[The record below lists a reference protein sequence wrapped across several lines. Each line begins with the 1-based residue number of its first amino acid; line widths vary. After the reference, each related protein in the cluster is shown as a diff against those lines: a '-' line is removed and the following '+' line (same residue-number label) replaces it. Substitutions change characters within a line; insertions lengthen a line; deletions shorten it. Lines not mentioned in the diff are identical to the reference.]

1 MRSTSAVVGGFQV
14 FAVAGTNSVSF
25 GVSVAPSSRP
35 GLLGFSVKRTDS
47 PTGKP
52 HYLLG
57 YKVFPSTVKN
67 PDASTS
73 VSTYSQPVQ
82 SLVWDD
88 FTCSPG
94 RTYGYVFQ
102 PLRGTPRKLDRSAPP
117 ISISVTTEP
126 LHGSSHD
133 VFFNR
138 GVASSQAYA
147 LQFGN
152 IAPDKQPTP
161 AQQRAAFAWL
171 GRDLESSL
179 VRFIRSAKSGDQLRC
194 AFYEFAY
201 LPVLAEFGAA
211 LARGVDVKLIVDEKP
226 NTDKS
231 PLTENL
237 AAILASGLPATAIIP
252 RTARK
257 NVIAHNKFMVLV
269 PGGTKATEVWTG
281 STNLT
286 DNGFFGQAN
295 VGHWVRDPKVAYSY
309 LQYWTQLSSD
319 PGALVGDTTAIGKQ
333 KNAALYAE
341 VASLTPSPALDG
353 IATGV
358 TPIFSP
364 RSGLDPLALYG
375 QLLSTATDLACATF
389 PFTIPATYKDALA
402 KNTPAGPLVFLL
414 FDTAE
419 APNPKSVTPYVKL
432 SAANN
437 VYEAAGSEFTTTVG
451 KWMVETDARRL
462 GMAVNVAFIHC
473 KFMLHDPLGADPIVV
488 SGSANFSAAS
498 TQDNDENMI
507 IVRGNKRVADIYFT
521 EFNRL
526 FNHYYF
532 RFIASKT
539 AHDPPTA
546 GSLSLVEDDSWLASY
561 EPGSLH
567 SKRVD
572 QFIAMAL

>member
-1 MRSTSAVVGGFQV
+1 MRSKSAVVGGFQV
-14 FAVAGTNSVSF
+14 FSVAGTNSVSF
-25 GVSVAPSSRP
+25 GVSVADASRP
-35 GLLGFSVKRTDS
+35 GLLGFAVKRTDS
-47 PTGKP
+47 PKGKP

-73 VSTYSQPVQ
+73 VSTYTQPVQ

-94 RTYGYVFQ
+94 HTYSYVFQ
-102 PLRGTPRKLDRSAPP
+102 PLKGTPAKLDRSAAP
-117 ISISVTTEP
+117 IPITVTTEP
-126 LHGSSHD
+126 LFGSSHD

-147 LQFGN
+147 LEFGN
-152 IAPDKQPTP
+152 VAPDKQPT
-161 AQQRAAFAWL
+161 AARQAAAFAWL
-171 GRDLESSL
+171 GRDLEPAL
-179 VRFIRSAKSGDQLRC
+179 VKFIRSAKKGDQLRC

-201 LPVLAEFGAA
+201 LPVLAEFAA
-211 LARGVDVKLIVDEKP
+211 AIARGVDVKLVVDEKP
-226 NTDKS
+226 NAAKD

-237 AAILASGLPATAIIP
+237 AAIAASGLPATAIIP
-252 RTARK
+252 RVARK
-257 NVIAHNKFMVLV
+257 SVIAHNKFMVLV
-269 PGGTKATEVWTG
+269 PGGTKPTEVWTG

-295 VGHWVRDPKVAYSY
+295 VGHWVRDAAVADKF
-309 LQYWTQLSSD
+309 LQYWVQLSSD
-319 PGALVGDTTAIGKQ
+319 PGGQVTDSSAVVKQ

-341 VASLTPSPALDG
+341 VAALSPSPAVG
-353 IATGV
+353 AIASGV

-364 RSGLDPLALYG
+364 RNGLDPLNLYG
-375 QLLSTATDLACATF
+375 QLLSSSTDLACATF
-389 PFTIPATYKDALA
+389 PFTIPASYRGALA
-402 KNTPAGPLVFLL
+402 NNTSAGPLVFLL

-419 APNPKSVTPYVKL
+419 APNPKAVTPYVKL

-437 VYEAAGSEFTTTVG
+437 VYEAAGSEFTTAVG

-462 GMAVNVAFIHC
+462 GFAVNVAFIHC

-498 TQDNDENMI
+498 TEQNDENMI

-539 AHDPPTA
+539 ANDPPSP

-561 EPGSLH
+561 KPGSLH
-567 SKRVD
+567 MKRAQ
-572 QFIAMAL
+572 QFIDMAL

>member
-25 GVSVAPSSRP
+25 GIRVADASRT
-35 GLLGFSVKRTDS
+35 GLLGFSVRRTDS
-47 PTGKP
+47 PKGKP

-57 YKVFPSTVKN
+57 YKVFPSTRKN

-73 VSTYSQPVQ
+73 VSTYRQPVQ

-94 RTYGYVFQ
+94 HTYGYLFQ
-102 PLRGTPRKLDRSAPP
+102 PLKGTPAKLDRSTPP
-117 ISISVTTEP
+117 ISITVNTEP
-126 LHGSSHD
+126 LFGSPHD
-133 VFFNR
+133 IFFNR

-147 LQFGN
+147 LEFAN
-152 IAPDKQPTP
+152 LAPDKQPTP
-161 AQQRAAFAWL
+161 AKRAAAFAWL
-171 GRDLESSL
+171 GRDLEPAL
-179 VRFIRSAKSGDQLRC
+179 IRFIRAAKKGDQLRC

-201 LPVLAEFGAA
+201 LPVLAEFTAA
-211 LARGVDVKLIVDEKP
+211 IARGVDVKIVVDEKP
-226 NTDKS
+226 NAAKD

-237 AAILASGLPATAIIP
+237 TAIAASSLPASAIIP
-252 RTARK
+252 RVARK

-269 PGGTKATEVWTG
+269 PSGTQATEVWTG

-295 VGHWVRDPKVAYSY
+295 VGHWVRDAAAADKF
-309 LQYWTQLSSD
+309 LRYWTQLSSD
-319 PGALVGDTTAIGKQ
+319 PGGKVGDSSVVTKQ

-341 VASLTPSPALDG
+341 VAALTPSPALG
-353 IATGV
+353 SIAKGV

-364 RSGLDPLALYG
+364 RSGLDPLNLYG
-375 QLLSTATDLACATF
+375 SLLSTSTDLACATF
-389 PFTIPATYKDALA
+389 PFTIPATYKVALA

-419 APNPKSVTPYVKL
+419 APNPNAVTPYVKL

-437 VYEAAGSEFTTTVG
+437 VYEAAGSEFATTVG

-462 GMAVNVAFIHC
+462 GFAVNVAFIHC
-473 KFMLHDPLGADPIVV
+473 KFLLHDPLGSDPIVV

-498 TQDNDENMI
+498 TDDNDENMI
-507 IVRGNKRVADIYFT
+507 IVRGDKRIADIYFT

-539 AHDPPTA
+539 ANDPPSG

-561 EPGSLH
+561 KPGSLH
-567 SKRVD
+567 SKRVQ
-572 QFIAMAL
+572 QFIEMSV

>member
-1 MRSTSAVVGGFQV
+1 MRSKSAVVGGFQV

-25 GVSVAPSSRP
+25 GVSVADASRP

-47 PTGKP
+47 PKGKP

-67 PDASTS
+67 PDASSS
-73 VSTYSQPVQ
+73 VSTYKEPVQ

-94 RTYGYVFQ
+94 HTYSYVFQ
-102 PLRGTPRKLDRSAPP
+102 PLKGTPAKLDRSTPP
-117 ISISVTTEP
+117 IPITVTTEP
-126 LHGSSHD
+126 LFGSSHD
-133 VFFNR
+133 IFFNR

-147 LQFGN
+147 LEFGN
-152 IAPDKQPTP
+152 LAPDKQPT
-161 AQQRAAFAWL
+161 AAKQAAAFAWL
-171 GRDLESSL
+171 GRDLEPAL
-179 VRFIRSAKSGDQLRC
+179 VKFIRSAKSGDQLRC

-201 LPVLAEFGAA
+201 LPVLTEFAA
-211 LARGVDVKLIVDEKP
+211 AITRGVDVKLIVDEKP
-226 NTDKS
+226 NAAKD

-237 AAILASGLPATAIIP
+237 AAITASGLPASAIIP
-252 RTARK
+252 RVARK

-295 VGHWVRDPKVAYSY
+295 VGHWVRDAQVADKF
-309 LQYWTQLSSD
+309 LQYWVQLSSD
-319 PGALVGDTTAIGKQ
+319 PGGQATDSAAVTKQ

-341 VASLTPSPALDG
+341 VAALTPSPAIG
-353 IATGV
+353 AIPTGV

-364 RSGLDPLALYG
+364 RTGLDPLNLYG
-375 QLLSTATDLACATF
+375 LLLSGSADLACATF
-389 PFTIPATYKDALA
+389 PFTIPSTYKDALA

-419 APNPKSVTPYVKL
+419 APNPKAVTPYVKL

-437 VYEAAGSEFTTTVG
+437 VYEAAGSEFTTAVG

-462 GMAVNVAFIHC
+462 GFAVNVAFIHC

-498 TQDNDENMI
+498 TEENDENMI
-507 IVRGNKRVADIYFT
+507 IVRGDKRVADIYFT

-532 RFIASKT
+532 RFVSSKT
-539 AHDPPTA
+539 ASDPPSP
-546 GSLSLVEDDSWLASY
+546 GSLSLLEDDSWLENY
-561 EPGSLH
+561 KPGSLRT
-567 SKRVD
+567 KRVQ
-572 QFIAMAL
+572 QFIDMVL

>member
-1 MRSTSAVVGGFQV
+1 
-14 FAVAGTNSVSF
+14 
-25 GVSVAPSSRP
+25 
-35 GLLGFSVKRTDS
+35 
-47 PTGKP
+47 
-52 HYLLG
+52 
-57 YKVFPSTVKN
+57 
-67 PDASTS
+67 
-73 VSTYSQPVQ
+73 VQ

-88 FTCSPG
+88 FTCTPG
-94 RTYGYVFQ
+94 HTYKYEFQ
-102 PLRGTPRKLDRSAPP
+102 PLKGTPAKLDRSTPSIP
-117 ISISVTTEP
+117 ITVTTEP

-147 LQFGN
+147 LEFGN
-152 IAPDKQPTP
+152 IAPDKQPTQ
-161 AQQRAAFAWL
+161 ALQRAAFAWL
-171 GRDLESSL
+171 GRDLEPAL
-179 VRFIRSAKSGDQLRC
+179 AQFIRSAKKGDQLRC

-201 LPVLAEFGAA
+201 LPVLAEFAA
-211 LARGVDVKLIVDEKP
+211 AIGRGVDVKLIVDEKP
-226 NTDKS
+226 NAAKD

-237 AAILASGLPATAIIP
+237 AAIASSGLPASAILP

-269 PGGTKATEVWTG
+269 PGGTNATEVWTG

-295 VGHWVRDPKVAYSY
+295 VGHWVRDPQVADTF
-309 LQYWTQLSSD
+309 LKYWTQLSSD
-319 PGALVGDTTAIGKQ
+319 PGAQVDDSTAAGRQ

-341 VASLTPSPALDG
+341 VAALTPSPALG
-353 IATGV
+353 SIASGV

-375 QLLSTATDLACATF
+375 QLLSTASDLACATF
-389 PFTIPATYKDALA
+389 PFTIPATYKAALA

-462 GMAVNVAFIHC
+462 GFAVNVAFIHC

-507 IVRGNKRVADIYFT
+507 IVRGDKRVADIYFT

-532 RFIASKT
+532 RYIASKT
-539 AHDPPTA
+539 KNDPPTT
-546 GSLSLVEDDSWLASY
+546 GSLSLDEDDSWLQSY
-561 EPGSLH
+561 KPGSLH
-567 SKRVD
+567 TKRVD
-572 QFIAMAL
+572 QFVSMSL